1 MTAFME
7 RLLIKNL
14 IFVNSFV
21 KKFHFLNGRG
31 WGGQVILKIL
41 TKKLIWI

>member
-1 MTAFME
+1 MTAFMD

-14 IFVNSFV
+14 VFVNPFV

-41 TKKLIWI
+41 TKKLISI